1 MAAGCSLNQDI
12 QLPLNGKLFRR
23 LYTLILTRV
32 GLWKYDTVMQ
42 TRDTV
47 KGLHNFRE
55 FEKVPFCFHKIFLK
69 NTREFKT
76 SQLYLLT
83 LI

>member
-1 MAAGCSLNQDI
+1 
-12 QLPLNGKLFRR
+12 
-23 LYTLILTRV
+23 
-32 GLWKYDTVMQ
+32 MQ
-42 TRDTV
+42 TRDAV

-76 SQLYLLT
+76 SQPYFTHSHLNTPTVSSNKSARSHDLQVVLRND
-83 LI
+83 IH